1 MKDLAFSGKNGL
13 LRQRSTLAS
22 RTGFHNSE
30 RVGNTEEALTEMK
43 KLHVVAENQ
52 LTAYITSVFYPYTM
66 GDFLLTLIPA
76 ALDVQ
81 VFRVRHHT
89 GPKYMLGRDILDSAY
104 YVATKTGI
112 TETKCAKQAG

>member
-1 MKDLAFSGKNGL
+1 
-13 LRQRSTLAS
+13 
-22 RTGFHNSE
+22 
-30 RVGNTEEALTEMK
+30 
-43 KLHVVAENQ
+43 
-52 LTAYITSVFYPYTM
+52 M

-76 ALDVQ
+76 AIDVQ

-89 GPKYMLGRDILDSAY
+89 SSKYMLGRDILDSAY